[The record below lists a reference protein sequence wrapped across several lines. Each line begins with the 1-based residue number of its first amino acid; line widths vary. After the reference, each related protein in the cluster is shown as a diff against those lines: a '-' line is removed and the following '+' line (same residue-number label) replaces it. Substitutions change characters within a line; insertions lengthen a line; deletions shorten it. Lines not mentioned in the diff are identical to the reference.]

1 MRRPPRIAVLIAALA
16 GVAIWVALDFRNQP
30 AATKPAASTTAAAP
44 AGPAARAAP
53 ETPPEIPARD
63 ALGKIGS
70 DPFSARSWTPPPKP
84 VAASAP
90 PPPVAPP
97 LPFRFAGQLHRD
109 SGLEVFLARGDQIF
123 SARDG
128 DTLDGQYK
136 VEAVG
141 ATEVSFVHLPSGT
154 RQTLQ
159 FIALREEG
167 STALVQPARPAK
179 PIASAA
185 ATSPTQP
192 AAAKQAPTA
201 SPALSE
207 GASLDKTGPAQ
218 LRWDGPASARAGA
231 SFKVSLRVTSSEQ
244 IRAAPM
250 QVRFD
255 PAVLESVSVQPGG
268 YFGAAKS
275 AFGYRVN
282 TDGSIFVGAS
292 NQTPAPA
299 SDAEILVLT
308 FKTIR
313 PAAAAEISIAS
324 LNLQGAAGR
333 AINYSSPSPFKTT
346 ITP

>member
-1 MRRPPRIAVLIAALA
+1 VLIAALA

-30 AATKPAASTTAAAP
+30 AAIKPAANAPAAAP

-53 ETPPEIPARD
+53 ETPPEIPNRL
-63 ALGKIGS
+63 ALSKIGA
-70 DPFSARSWTPPPKP
+70 DPFSPRSWMPPPKP
-84 VAASAP
+84 AAASAP
-90 PPPVAPP
+90 PAPVAPL

-109 SGLEVFLARGDQIF
+109 SGIEVFLARGDQIF
-123 SARDG
+123 LARDG

-141 ATEVSFVHLPSGT
+141 ATEVSFIHLPSGT

-167 STALVQPARPAK
+167 PTALVQSVRPAK

-185 ATSPTQP
+185 APSPTQP
-192 AAAKQAPTA
+192 AAAKQATTA
-201 SPALSE
+201 SPASSE
-207 GASLDKTGPAQ
+207 SASLGKTGPAQ
-218 LRWDGPASARAGA
+218 LRWDGPTSARAGA
-231 SFKVSLRVTSSEQ
+231 SFKVSLRVTSGEQ

-255 PAVLESVSVQPGG
+255 PAVLESVSVRPGG
-268 YFGAAKS
+268 YFSAAKS

-282 TDGSIFVGAS
+282 TDGSIFIGAS
-292 NQTPAPA
+292 NQAPAPA
-299 SDAEILVLT
+299 SDVEILVLT
-308 FKTIR
+308 FKTIK
-313 PAAAAEISIAS
+313 PTAAAEISVAS

-333 AINYSSPSPFKTT
+333 AINYNSPTSFKTT